1 MALKCWGSA
10 RFLNDVP
17 SITTPLGSHL
27 LDEVLVHRKVTR
39 AVCQEAAYAKR
50 RWRQR
55 KRHFKSEFVLLYNSS
70 LYREMHVNF
79 SPVLGN
85 VAFDVAWVP

>member
-39 AVCQEAAYAKR
+39 VVCQRELTQNDGDVSVNVTLK
-50 RWRQR
+50 
-55 KRHFKSEFVLLYNSS
+55 VNS
-70 LYREMHVNF
+70 YCCTIHRF
-79 SPVLGN
+79 I
-85 VAFDVAWVP
+85 ARCT